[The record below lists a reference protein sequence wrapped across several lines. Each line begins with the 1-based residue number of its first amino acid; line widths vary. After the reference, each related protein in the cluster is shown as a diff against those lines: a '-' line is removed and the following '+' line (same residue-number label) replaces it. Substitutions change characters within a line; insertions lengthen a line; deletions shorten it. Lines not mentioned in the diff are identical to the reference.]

1 MTITQV
7 TKQFYDDPSR
17 TYTVEQTEAEIT
29 VGSVTKTVALQRL
42 SPSHNWLPATDRPI
56 HAVVVRFPTGSKEHL
71 IGCYVAYQRGGRWC
85 LSASGFRNSN
95 RMSVVRWAEPT
106 DTGSGWAN

>member
-7 TKQFYDDPSR
+7 TKQFHDDPSR

-29 VGSVTKTVALQRL
+29 VGGVTKTVVLQRL

-71 IGCYVAYQRGGRWC
+71 IGCYVAHQRGGRWC

-95 RMSVVRWAEPT
+95 RMSVVRWAEAT
-106 DTGSGWAN
+106 DTGSGWTN